1 MLTPAAETNIRSLNI
16 LTNDSPANICSLSIC
31 ELRQEL
37 DNASCNASCKSSGE
51 LCQVSCELQIIVGG
65 PGAVKSCTL
74 CELRLKKFEVGVPKS
89 TL

>member
-1 MLTPAAETNIRSLNI
+1 MFVVNMRAA
-16 LTNDSPANICSLSIC
+16 SIG

-37 DNASCNASCKSSGE
+37 DNASCNASCRSSGE
-51 LCQVSCELQIIVGG
+51 LCQASCELQIIAGG

>member
-1 MLTPAAETNIRSLNI
+1 MLTPAVETNIRSLNI
-16 LTNDSPANICSLSIC
+16 LTNSSPANICSLSIG

-37 DNASCNASCKSSGE
+37 DNASCNASWKSRDE
-51 LCQVSCELQIIVGG
+51 LCQVSCELQIIAGG

-74 CELRLKKFEVGVPKS
+74 CELHLKKFEARVPKS